1 MNNLNYQKRKN
12 LELFSSFEKKL
23 NLCDSQNYL
32 PIYDIFFTLNNTN
45 YNHINLNHKFYVSEI
60 IDQNED
66 NSYNAVIKNTEN
78 DCEKQKTNIFIKFA
92 PLLDPFKYF
101 IGKYNVQNKNLF
113 NLPKKN
119 KGKEDFHSKILEKNN
134 SSYVDGFFY
143 FLSSKLLNEYDFIN
157 GINFYGSFLSIKK
170 DFSVNINDDIEYMV
184 KSNFFLKNKN
194 VLFKVDDYSK
204 LIDEEEFVSKTLKEI
219 KIHHDI
225 NCDNFLNIEH
235 LDSNSADDKSKIFNL
250 KDIEDITSFIEV
262 PKLENT
268 KSVSSIV
275 SNSTCSSRTSHTNED
290 DETDDSET
298 DDDETNDD
306 ETENKN
312 NDEVDDDE
320 NENEDEED
328 EHDEEEDEEEL
339 YAVIPKFPVEV
350 ICLEK
355 CENTL
360 DNLLETEEIGLN
372 EFQSIF
378 MQIIMTLI
386 TYQKAFSFTHNDLH
400 TNNIMY
406 LKTDLTYIYYCYKN
420 VYYEVPTFGKIFKI
434 IDFNRSIYKFNNHIF
449 CSDSF
454 QTTGDAATQYNT
466 EPFFNKRKPRLDPNF
481 SFDICRLACSIFD
494 YLIDDMD
501 EIKDLDKCSPIVKL
515 IVEWTSDD
523 KGVNIL
529 YKNNGMERYPDFK
542 MYKMISR
549 LVHNHTPQN
558 QLEKNDFK
566 QFIVNKNTLS
576 KKIKVV
582 NIDNIPQFFGKN
594 A

>member
-1 MNNLNYQKRKN
+1 
-12 LELFSSFEKKL
+12 
-23 NLCDSQNYL
+23 
-32 PIYDIFFTLNNTN
+32 
-45 YNHINLNHKFYVSEI
+45 
-60 IDQNED
+60 
-66 NSYNAVIKNTEN
+66 
-78 DCEKQKTNIFIKFA
+78 
-92 PLLDPFKYF
+92 
-101 IGKYNVQNKNLF
+101 
-113 NLPKKN
+113 
-119 KGKEDFHSKILEKNN
+119 
-134 SSYVDGFFY
+134 
-143 FLSSKLLNEYDFIN
+143 
-157 GINFYGSFLSIKK
+157 
-170 DFSVNINDDIEYMV
+170 
-184 KSNFFLKNKN
+184 
-194 VLFKVDDYSK
+194 
-204 LIDEEEFVSKTLKEI
+204 
-219 KIHHDI
+219 
-225 NCDNFLNIEH
+225 
-235 LDSNSADDKSKIFNL
+235 
-250 KDIEDITSFIEV
+250 
-262 PKLENT
+262 
-268 KSVSSIV
+268 VSSIV

-312 NDEVDDDE
+312 NDEVDDDENENEVDDE

-582 NIDNIPQFFGKN
+582 NIDNIPQFFVKN